1 MRVGSVVGH
10 LWNHPSNRHRRLR
23 TLSRAVMWQLRK
35 RAVQAPVVM
44 PIFNGMKLLCYPG
57 NRGSGV
63 MIYSS
68 GWPDFDEMYFVA
80 RYLRPGDAVVDV
92 GANIGIYTLLM
103 GSIVGP
109 GGRGLAFEAG
119 NKAFEILQENIALNQ
134 LAHVEARRV
143 AIGPTEGKVAFLQNQ
158 DLTNRIV
165 AASEAPSE
173 GAFAMMDSTTLD
185 AALDRPFALG
195 KIDIEGAEPLAFE
208 GGKGVL
214 SSGNPAV
221 WIMEFKDR
229 LLRKFNWSA
238 DAFAKVVQDFGY
250 RFGQYDARAN
260 EITFSDRGWVDH
272 ENVIVVFESAI
283 DTVRERLATGPTRI
297 PGAPPA

>member
-1 MRVGSVVGH
+1 MPLASVVSH
-10 LWNHPSNRHRRLR
+10 LWKHPSNRGKRLR

-35 RAVQAPVVM
+35 RSAGGPM
-44 PIFNGMKLLCYPG
+44 TLPIFNGQKLLCYPG

-80 RYLRPGDAVVDV
+80 RYLRPGDSFIDV
-92 GANIGIYTLLM
+92 GANIGIYSLLM

-109 GGRGLAFEAG
+109 TGRGVAFEAG
-119 NKAFEILQENIALNQ
+119 SKAYKILCENLALNQ
-134 LAHVEARRV
+134 QRHVEVRCV

-165 AASEAPSE
+165 AASEAPAD
-173 GAFAMMDSTTLD
+173 GDFAMMDCTTLD
-185 AALDRPFALG
+185 TVLDRPFALG
-195 KIDIEGAEPLAFE
+195 KIDIEGAEPMAFE
-208 GGKGVL
+208 GGRQML
-214 SSGNPAV
+214 SGGKPAV

-238 DAFAKVVQDFGY
+238 EAFAKVVQDLGY

-283 DTVRERLATGPTRI
+283 DTVRERLATGPRTF
-297 PGAPPA
+297 PGAPAI